1 MHIISIV
8 NSQLKRV
15 SLLLAGITA
24 FLWMIDAEGQN
35 KSLPNTST
43 SIYFS
48 NVQQQVGIDFFTTP
62 LVPAGVKLAPRYKGQ
77 QPMKA

>member
-48 NVQQQVGIDFFTTP
+48 NVQQQVGIDF
-62 LVPAGVKLAPRYKGQ
+62 VHYAPRPRWCEIGPTVQGQ